1 MTMEYQV
8 SARKHRPMTFEEVS
22 GQSHIVR
29 TLTNALI
36 SGRTAHAYLFSG
48 MRGVG
53 KTTMARILAKALNCE
68 RAPTAKPC
76 LTCPSCLEIGRG
88 TAFDVMEIDGASSNS
103 VDDVREMRETI
114 RTAPARDRYRIYII
128 DEVHMLSTAAFNA
141 LLKTLEEPPA
151 HVVFI
156 FATTESHKIPQT
168 ILSRCQHFT
177 FRRISR
183 REISDQ
189 LKRIA
194 QEQDIAVD
202 DRSVALLARSADG
215 SMRDALSLLD
225 QAVAF
230 GGKQVRVEDLMALL
244 GSVSRES
251 LRELVTAILEQDPA
265 RALRAIAA
273 VQDCG
278 SDLRQFCS
286 ELMEHLRNILVA
298 KMVPNADDLIELAP
312 EELAETKADASRL
325 TVEHVQEIF
334 RIFHQAEE
342 GLRNSQH
349 PWFLLEMAAV
359 RASRLMIETPGTSGK
374 NSAGQAQAGTAS
386 QAPPARNRNA
396 TSAIAPGMAPSI
408 SPGMAPSHPES
419 ARTDSLPIA
428 PDAPGRVPDP
438 RPESFRP
445 LASEGKGCPGQD
457 SLPIGPPP
465 RDTNALQRAPEPKP
479 EAVKAEAPFNEKQL
493 TSNGAWELNWETVVE
508 RVHRDRPNIGAFLED
523 TALVGIEHDI
533 VTIGYPTS
541 ASASMKMIL
550 KEDYQ
555 RMILE
560 ACQAVAGRPVRLRVV
575 TLPPA
580 ASAAT
585 VGQLRRQRE
594 QDTEQRLRQEALAN
608 PLVQEA
614 LSVFS
619 GEIKE
624 VRSKHVSSAESTV
637 AGKTADVLPN

>member
-1 MTMEYQV
+1 MEYQV

-22 GQSHIVR
+22 GQPHIVR
-29 TLTNALI
+29 TLTNALT

-68 RAPTAKPC
+68 RGPTAKPC

-88 TAFDVMEIDGASSNS
+88 AAFDVMEIDGASSNS

-156 FATTESHKIPQT
+156 FATTECHKIPQT

-183 REISDQ
+183 REIADQ

-194 QEQDIAVD
+194 QGQDIAVD

-244 GSVSRES
+244 GSVSHES

-359 RASRLMIETPGTSGK
+359 RASRLMIETTGTSSGK
-374 NSAGQAQAGTAS
+374 TSAGPAQAGAGP
-386 QAPPARNRNA
+386 QAPPTPNNKNI
-396 TSAIAPGMAPSI
+396 TSASAPAI
-408 SPGMAPSHPES
+408 SP
-419 ARTDSLPIA
+419 T
-428 PDAPGRVPDP
+428 
-438 RPESFRP
+438 RPESSRP
-445 LASEGKGCPGQD
+445 LASEDKGCPGQD
-457 SLPIGPPP
+457 SLPIAPGPPARLP
-465 RDTNALQRAPEPKP
+465 GQPPFPVGPKP
-479 EAVKAEAPFNEKQL
+479 ESAKAEAPLDEKPL
-493 TSNGAWELNWETVVE
+493 TGNGVWELNWEAVVE
-508 RVHRDRPNIGAFLED
+508 RVHRDRPNIGAFLEE

-533 VTIGYPTS
+533 VTIGYPTA

-575 TLPPA
+575 TLSPG
-580 ASAAT
+580 ASIAT
-585 VGQLRRQRE
+585 VAHQRRQRE
-594 QDTEQRLRQEALAN
+594 EVTEQRLRQEVLAN

-624 VRSKHVSSAESTV
+624 VRSRHVSSTESMDP
-637 AGKTADVLPN
+637 AKTAGVMPS